1 MEALAIPVKLYIHY
15 NANTFA
21 QEKVIVSTCDMSRTF
36 PDQYVLLET
45 RDISIDVNQPE
56 PFDIIALQVDQLRG
70 QKEKIATLAKHQISR
85 QKLFQILRVVA
96 GISRFSAATKQKAR
110 CLSTTG
116 RYKSARHWIVRLLG
130 KSEFLFKWKDTIF
143 SENILFLFFAS
154 KTKGLAYC

>member
-21 QEKVIVSTCDMSRTF
+21 QEKVIVSTCDISRTF

-70 QKEKIATLAKHQISR
+70 QKEKIATLAKHQIA
-85 QKLFQILRVVA
+85 QVDDKIQ
-96 GISRFSAATKQKAR
+96 Q
-110 CLSTTG
+110 
-116 RYKSARHWIVRLLG
+116 LLCIDH
-130 KSEFLFKWKDTIF
+130 SPVQESDIPF
-143 SENILFLFFAS
+143 
-154 KTKGLAYC
+154 

>member
-70 QKEKIATLAKHQISR
+70 QKEKTGKRYSV
-85 QKLFQILRVVA
+85 LR
-96 GISRFSAATKQKAR
+96 
-110 CLSTTG
+110 
-116 RYKSARHWIVRLLG
+116 
-130 KSEFLFKWKDTIF
+130 
-143 SENILFLFFAS
+143 
-154 KTKGLAYC
+154 